1 MGRGD
6 GDACAG
12 MTPDGKCGGSGEACG
27 RENMAD
33 GACQEGEASAD
44 GSGTGSKDS
53 ATNCEPA
60 GQPAIARR
68 SAQQAMREQREGELE
83 QLNEDAELHT
93 LVKAATTSEPPTERG
108 RGTARP
114 TCTPRG
120 LPGYRFRSAR
130 QVAPAVAIAIVP
142 LATFHEQK
150 RYRQTGGPDRLS
162 GVAAFVLSVEAGT
175 RNEMGLDEYVV
186 VHGRAR
192 TTEAAR
198 PSSSSSLP
206 ASISVR
212 TSSSRRW
219 MIPRPATSPTSP
231 SSASAASGVGPPV
244 APASR
249 SQRGLPRLE
258 DGQAGSQSGQIEQ
271 HGGRRSLGRDH
282 GELAPLAPQPDVSLD
297 DRPQAARVYETA
309 HRSDRPPPAAVQL
322 RRLRQRGAKAV
333 DAGDVYLALGSDQG
347 GLGQAGQDV

>member
-12 MTPDGKCGGSGEACG
+12 MTPDGKCGGNGEACG

-93 LVKAATTSEPPTERG
+93 LVKAATKSEPPTERG

-192 TTEAAR
+192 TTEGGAPELLQQLARVYLGPDVKFPPMDDPTPGYITHITVERIGGVGRGPAGSAGLTLPAR
-198 PSSSSSLP
+198 P
-206 ASISVR
+206 AA
-212 TSSSRRW
+212 SRRW
-219 MIPRPATSPTSP
+219 PGGFAVRPDRAARRAPFPGARPRRA
-231 SSASAASGVGPPV
+231 G
-244 APASR
+244 ASR
-249 SQRGLPRLE
+249 AA
-258 DGQAGSQSGQIEQ
+258 AGREP
-271 HGGRRSLGRDH
+271 RRSPPGRS
-282 GELAPLAPQPDVSLD
+282 SL
-297 DRPQAARVYETA
+297 
-309 HRSDRPPPAAVQL
+309 
-322 RRLRQRGAKAV
+322 
-333 DAGDVYLALGSDQG
+333 
-347 GLGQAGQDV
+347 